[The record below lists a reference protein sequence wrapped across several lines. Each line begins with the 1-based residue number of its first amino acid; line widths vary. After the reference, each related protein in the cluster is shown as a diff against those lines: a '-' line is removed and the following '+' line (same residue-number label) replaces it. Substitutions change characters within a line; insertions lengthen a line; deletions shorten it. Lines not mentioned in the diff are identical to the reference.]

1 MRHFVLIVL
10 AAGLLL
16 APALAGEAAPLGTFI
31 KGSPEGCF
39 LGGPNGWNPLTEPKV
54 PFFVGT
60 RLKTEGTGW
69 GTLAFPFGSIVLR
82 GNSEV
87 RIEPA
92 GLFLQRGTY
101 QAFVRRTP
109 QGFKFRI
116 PSATLSVRGTVF
128 TVAGE
133 GGLQVDAGTVEVAA
147 GGEAGTPISAGN
159 GWGTPVTA
167 DAALPTSLQS
177 FEAALRAEH
186 DGKAVEAITGFL
198 DLLDAPSLAG
208 LPVFQE
214 HLAEKALVVFGEAAL
229 PAGHPLMTRLRTAV
243 GRLPEAWYGAL
254 EKALA
259 ADQAAAAQR
268 LLGFAAAARAGGPP
282 DQRELVARAL
292 LAEMT
297 LNDQAFEKLVDK
309 LVSTPVP
316 AAPPAP
322 EASEFWSSSRTFL
335 QAMHDPRLV
344 APDRLTQMIAPATL
358 ARLTPRAAASR
369 VALASRLPAETLE
382 AQGLYYLV
390 KALRADGKNQQADQ
404 AMAWFRAHH
413 AGSPWLERAE
423 KLLARVLSTAHP
435 EVQTAA
441 GKAAPAAA
449 IHQPKP
455 SPIATAAR
463 TAAAA
468 DAAGTFG
475 AAPEAIAG
483 EGTAP
488 QATGTTIM
496 SHQGQE
502 APAGAAESL
511 GDSF

>member
-1 MRHFVLIVL
+1 MRHFFLIVL

-16 APALAGEAAPLGTFI
+16 APALAGEATPLGTFI
-31 KGSPEGCF
+31 KGSTEGCF

-82 GNSEV
+82 GDSEV

-133 GGLQVDAGTVEVAA
+133 GGLQVDAGTVEVTA
-147 GGEAGTPISAGN
+147 GGEAGTPVTAGN
-159 GWGTPVTA
+159 GWGTPVAA
-167 DAALPTSLQS
+167 DATLPTSLQA

-186 DGKAVEAITGFL
+186 DGKPAEAISGFL
-198 DLLDAPSLAG
+198 DLLDAPSLSG

-214 HLAEKALVVFGEAAL
+214 HLVEKALVVFGEAGL
-229 PAGHPLMTRLRTAV
+229 PADHPLTARLRAAV

-254 EKALA
+254 ENALA

-268 LLGFAAAARAGGPP
+268 LLGFAAAARGGGPP

-297 LNDQAFEKLVDK
+297 LNDQVFEKLVDK
-309 LVSTPVP
+309 LGATPTP
-316 AAPPAP
+316 AATPQPKP
-322 EASEFWSSSRTFL
+322 SEFWSSSRTFL
-335 QAMHDPRLV
+335 QALHDPRVV
-344 APDRLTQMIAPATL
+344 APERLTQMIAPAAL

-423 KLLARVLSTAHP
+423 KLLARVRSTTRAQ
-435 EVQTAA
+435 VKKVV
-441 GKAAPAAA
+441 GKATTATVRNLPKPTPTASATKESLAAA
-449 IHQPKP
+449 
-455 SPIATAAR
+455 TA
-463 TAAAA
+463 
-468 DAAGTFG
+468 DTFG
-475 AAPEAIAG
+475 ASPEAGG
-483 EGTAP
+483 EDRSGP
-488 QATGTTIM
+488 QATGTTTL
-496 SHQGQE
+496 SSQGQE
-502 APAGAAESL
+502 APAWAAESL